1 MKISIIIPVYNEMS
15 TLPKLLG
22 KLSGMLALGHEL
34 IIVDGGS
41 SDSTIQ
47 EISFAEVKV
56 IKTGKG
62 RAVQMNA
69 GAAISS
75 GDILWFL
82 HADSD
87 FVLPVEEYIVLLQGL
102 NDQAWGRF
110 NIRLSGEKIVF
121 RLIECLMNIRSCSSG
136 ISTGDQGI
144 FISRQLFDRV
154 NGFSDILIMEDINIC
169 MKLKKL
175 KKPDCLKAT
184 LITSSRRWEQQG
196 IIATIILMW
205 RMRVLY
211 FMGVSPEKLAKLY
224 EK

>member
-22 KLSGMLALGHEL
+22 KLSSILALGHEL

-47 EISFAEVKV
+47 EINFAEAKV

-87 FVLPVEEYIVLLQGL
+87 LVLPVEEYIALLQGL

-110 NIRLSGEKIVF
+110 NIRLSGKKVVF
-121 RLIECLMNIRSCSSG
+121 RLIEYLMNFRSCFSG

-175 KKPDCLKAT
+175 MKPDCLKAI
-184 LITSSRRWEQQG
+184 LITSSRKWEQQG
-196 IIATIILMW
+196 VIATIILMW

>member
-15 TLPKLLG
+15 TLPQLLG
-22 KLSGMLALGHEL
+22 ELSDIHALGHEL
-34 IIVDGGS
+34 IVVDGGS
-41 SDSTIQ
+41 SDLTMH
-47 EISFAEVKV
+47 EISLPEVNV
-56 IKTGKG
+56 IKTEKG
-62 RAVQMNA
+62 RALQMNA
-69 GAAISS
+69 GAAMAS

-87 FVLPVEEYIVLLQGL
+87 LVFPVEKYISLLQGL
-102 NDQAWGRF
+102 NEPAWGRF

-121 RLIECLMNIRSCSSG
+121 RLIEYLMNIRSCFSG

-144 FISRQLFDRV
+144 FISRQLFDKV
-154 NGFSDILIMEDINIC
+154 NGFSSIAIMEDINIC

-175 KKPDCLKAT
+175 KKPDCLKAI
-184 LITSSRRWEQQG
+184 LITSSRKWEQQG

-205 RMRVLY
+205 RMRALY